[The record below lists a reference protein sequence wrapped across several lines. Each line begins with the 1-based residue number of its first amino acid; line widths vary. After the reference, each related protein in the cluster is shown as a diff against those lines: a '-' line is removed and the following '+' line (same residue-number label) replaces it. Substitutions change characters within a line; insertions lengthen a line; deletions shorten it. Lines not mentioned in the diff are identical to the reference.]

1 MLCCVR
7 NKPKVLYLYR
17 LFITL
22 LYNLSKF
29 IQMAVIKSG
38 ILGGLSGSI
47 GNVTGSSWKGIPV
60 LRTKPLSVANPNTP
74 AQQAV
79 RTPWAKI
86 TVLGSSI
93 VGSIIQPVWNGLA
106 SKMSGYNLFLQ
117 QNSQSAFS
125 ALGDFVP
132 ANLTVSPGT
141 LASTPITSNNL
152 DDLSSAP
159 VTWSAVLPSPQAL
172 ATDRAYIAV
181 FDSNGL
187 LAGVSSGLVPRSA
200 GTATITFIKQLVN
213 GDHCAAYLFFMSAD
227 GKRIF
232 AQSHKAL
239 IANG

>member
-1 MLCCVR
+1 
-7 NKPKVLYLYR
+7 
-17 LFITL
+17 
-22 LYNLSKF
+22 
-29 IQMAVIKSG
+29 MAVIKSG

-79 RTPWAKI
+79 RTPWAKL
-86 TVLGSSI
+86 TQLGSSI
-93 VGSIIQPVWNGLA
+93 VGSIIQPVWNGIA

-117 QNSQSAFS
+117 QNSQTAFS

-141 LASTPITSNNL
+141 LASTSITSNII
-152 DDLSSAP
+152 DDLGSAP
-159 VTWSAVLPSPQAL
+159 VTWSAVLPSAQAL
-172 ATDRAYIAV
+172 ATDKAYVAV

-187 LAGVSSGLVPRSA
+187 LVGVSSGLVPRSA
-200 GTATITFIKQLVN
+200 GTATIVFTKQLTNHNLYSV
-213 GDHCAAYLFFMSAD
+213 YLFFMSAD

-232 AQSHKAL
+232 SQSHKDML
-239 IANG
+239 ANG

>member
-1 MLCCVR
+1 
-7 NKPKVLYLYR
+7 
-17 LFITL
+17 
-22 LYNLSKF
+22 
-29 IQMAVIKSG
+29 MATIKSG

-47 GNVTGSSWKGIPV
+47 GNVTGSSWKGIAV

-79 RTPWAKI
+79 RTPWAKL
-86 TVLGSSI
+86 TRLGSSI
-93 VGSIIQPVWNGLA
+93 VGSIIQPVWNGIA

-132 ANLTVSPGT
+132 ENLTVSPGT
-141 LASTPITSNNL
+141 LAATSITTTVL

-159 VTWSAVLPSPQAL
+159 VAWSTVLPSTQAL

-181 FDSNGL
+181 FDADGSL
-187 LAGVSSGLVPRSA
+187 VGVSSGQVPRSA
-200 GTATITFIKQLVN
+200 GTATITFNKLLDN
-213 GDHCAAYLFFMSAD
+213 GGHYAVYLFFMSAD

-232 AQSHKAL
+232 SQSQKNVL
-239 IANG
+239 ANG

>member
-1 MLCCVR
+1 
-7 NKPKVLYLYR
+7 
-17 LFITL
+17 
-22 LYNLSKF
+22 
-29 IQMAVIKSG
+29 MAVIKSG

-93 VGSIIQPVWNGLA
+93 VGSIIQPVWNGIA

-125 ALGDFVP
+125 ALGEFVP
-132 ANLTVSPGT
+132 ANLMLSPGT
-141 LASTPITSNNL
+141 LASTAITTNIL

-159 VTWSAVLPSPQAL
+159 VAWSTVLPSAQAL
-172 ATDRAYIAV
+172 ATDKAYVAV
-181 FDSNGL
+181 FDADGL
-187 LAGVSSGLVPRSA
+187 LVGVSSGIVPRSA
-200 GTATITFIKQLVN
+200 GTATVTFTTLLENN
-213 GDHCAAYLFFMSAD
+213 GHYSVYLFFMSAD

-232 AQSHKAL
+232 AQSRKDML
-239 IANG
+239 ANG